1 MINNKYK
8 ELYSSYKEIFCST
21 KPIEVQ
27 DLNTGI
33 PAEIVKW
40 RLAGSDLKFSMS
52 DMLCPVLSF
61 WELEFTA
68 FL

>member
-1 MINNKYK
+1 MSFFFMINNKYK

-33 PAEIVKW
+33 PAEIVK
-40 RLAGSDLKFSMS
+40 
-52 DMLCPVLSF
+52 
-61 WELEFTA
+61 
-68 FL
+68 